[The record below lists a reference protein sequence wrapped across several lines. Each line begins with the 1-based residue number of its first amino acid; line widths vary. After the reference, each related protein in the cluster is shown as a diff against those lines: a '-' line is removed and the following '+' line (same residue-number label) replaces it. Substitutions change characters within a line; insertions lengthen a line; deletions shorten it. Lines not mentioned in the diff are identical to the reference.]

1 MLCRIKLATCSV
13 GIFLFSFPSQGT
25 LQTAQGACAALH
37 CAQISLSYEVALE
50 RMQKKIASRAI
61 GGYLLSWS
69 GSKMKTPVQSTS
81 LLNGDR
87 VAIVGGGPSG
97 SFFAIHLLREA
108 EQLDRNIEV
117 VIVEK
122 RGPSDLNFDDF
133 QCRGCNFCAGLI
145 SPRLNEILDE
155 CGLVVPEE
163 VIQGRI
169 DYVWIHGQWKNLR
182 LRVPKDK
189 QMYSVFRGSLP
200 GRRTGRPAGFDGFLL
215 GEAVKE
221 GARIQ

>member
-1 MLCRIKLATCSV
+1 MGQIMASWSRKRPWRALPDLC
-13 GIFLFSFPSQGT
+13 PWN
-25 LQTAQGACAALH
+25 
-37 CAQISLSYEVALE
+37 E
-50 RMQKKIASRAI
+50 RKMIASRAI
-61 GGYLLSWS
+61 GSIVSHGG
-69 GSKMKTPVQSTS
+69 GSKMQIPVQSTG

-87 VAIVGGGPSG
+87 VAIVGGGPAG

-108 EQLDRNIEV
+108 KQLDRNIEV
-117 VIVEK
+117 VIVDK

-169 DYVWIHGQWKNLR
+169 EYVWIH
-182 LRVPKDK
+182 
-189 QMYSVFRGSLP
+189 
-200 GRRTGRPAGFDGFLL
+200 
-215 GEAVKE
+215 
-221 GARIQ
+221 